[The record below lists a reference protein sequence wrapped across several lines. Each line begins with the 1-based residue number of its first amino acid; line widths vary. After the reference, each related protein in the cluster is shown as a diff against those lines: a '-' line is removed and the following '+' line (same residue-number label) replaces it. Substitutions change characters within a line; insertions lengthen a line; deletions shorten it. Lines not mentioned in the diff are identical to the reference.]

1 LTAITEL
8 EVGEAL
14 VSFLD
19 EKGRPSVTERV
30 YVLPPASKI
39 GPITPEQRKALMADS
54 IVAGAYEKTIDRE
67 SAHELIKGR
76 VTTKLEEAAKTK
88 ADAKTDDGMMGGL
101 KDILFGKTG
110 PRGGQHDGVAQIV
123 VKSAVRTIGSSVGR
137 EIIRGVLG
145 GIFGGRR

>member
-1 LTAITEL
+1 
-8 EVGEAL
+8 
-14 VSFLD
+14 
-19 EKGRPSVTERV
+19 
-30 YVLPPASKI
+30 
-39 GPITPEQRKALMADS
+39 MADS